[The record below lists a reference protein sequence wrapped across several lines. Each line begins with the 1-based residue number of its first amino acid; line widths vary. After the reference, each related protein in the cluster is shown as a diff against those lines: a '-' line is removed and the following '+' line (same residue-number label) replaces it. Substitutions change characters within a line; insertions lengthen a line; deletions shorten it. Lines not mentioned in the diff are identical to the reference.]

1 MKGTSA
7 MRAQYAGAV
16 QASPAL
22 HSLLA
27 SAPFERSLNNLEKL
41 GLGPLARRR

>member
-7 MRAQYAGAV
+7 MRAQDAGAV

-22 HSLLA
+22 HSLRA
-27 SAPFERSLNNLEKL
+27 CAPFERSPNNLEKL
-41 GLGPLARRR
+41 G